1 MGGGHGGC
9 ALLTRPTVM
18 RLMSGF
24 AWRVRFAYPP
34 YGDEANVRFCMAGA
48 LALTRPTVMRLILTC
63 VGWVSAAH
71 PPEPTHP
78 SLLLRETER

>member
-24 AWRVRFAYPP
+24 VWRVRFAYSP
-34 YGDEANVRFCMAGA
+34 YGDEADVGFVWRVRCAY
-48 LALTRPTVMRLILTC
+48 
-63 VGWVSAAH
+63 
-71 PPEPTHP
+71 PPYENA
-78 SLLLRETER
+78 